1 MARRSGT
8 FMDRIIEG
16 LVFVLV
22 ALYFL
27 GGPLWMAAGAFAL
40 VVLRLYRIWAEISRK
55 G

>member
-8 FMDRIIEG
+8 LLDRIIEG
-16 LVFVLV
+16 ILCILV

-40 VVLRLYRIWAEISRK
+40 IVLRLYRIWADISRK